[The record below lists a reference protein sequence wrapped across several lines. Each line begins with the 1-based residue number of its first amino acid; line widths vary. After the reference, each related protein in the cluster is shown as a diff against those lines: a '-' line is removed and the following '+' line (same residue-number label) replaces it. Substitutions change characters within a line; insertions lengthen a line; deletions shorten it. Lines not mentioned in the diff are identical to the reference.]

1 MDLPFEVPRPLGP
14 AREVDGRAALA
25 LSWVEGSPSPRGVGD
40 AEELRALLAA
50 LAAVDL
56 SAIQE
61 LLAPPHAYAGG
72 DDWYR
77 LMVEDVVP
85 RLPPRWRDE
94 ARRRIDK
101 AAALP
106 EVSPSLV
113 HGDLAGDNM
122 RWDDEGRL
130 VGVLDWDLASG
141 WDPAVDAGCLSW
153 HGWDTVQEAVDKS
166 TYQRARVWA
175 ATFGIEQ
182 IGSALVHGEAPDV
195 VEEYVGATVAWLERT
210 GPFS

>member
-1 MDLPFEVPRPLGP
+1 M
-14 AREVDGRAALA
+14 VDGRAALA
-25 LSWVEGSPSPRGVGD
+25 LSWVDGSPSPRGVGD
-40 AEELRALLAA
+40 PGQLRGLLAA

-56 SAIQE
+56 SAVE
-61 LLAPPHAYAGG
+61 DVLAPPHAYAGG

-94 ARRRIDK
+94 ARRRIDE

-106 EVSPSLV
+106 EVSPGLV

-122 RWDDEGRL
+122 RWDDEGDL
-130 VGVLDWDLASG
+130 VGVLDWDLASA

-153 HGWDTVQEAVDKS
+153 HGWETVREAVDEP

-182 IGSALVHGEAPDV
+182 IGSALVHGEPPDV
-195 VEEYVGATVAWLERT
+195 VEQYVGATVAWLERT
-210 GPFS
+210 GTPHSTEETACESR